1 MKIYVSFK
9 AELQLRDLPLPVQ
22 NCIIDK
28 IQFYMNQENLFSF
41 AKKLINHDEYRF
53 RIGDYRVLFIIED
66 DSLKIVKIESR
77 DKAYN

>member
-1 MKIYVSFK
+1 
-9 AELQLRDLPLPVQ
+9 
-22 NCIIDK
+22 
-28 IQFYMNQENLFSF
+28 MNQENLFSF